1 MKRQHTNWEKI
12 FANDVTHKELIF
24 KIYKQLIQ
32 LNIKTKT
39 NKQKKPLKN
48 GHKTWIDIFA
58 KKRYGWP
65 TVTWKEARTTLLIIK
80 EMQIKTTMRNH
91 LISVRMA
98 LIRKT
103 SNNEGWWGCGNLYPH
118 FWWECQLAQPLRK
131 TTRKFFKK
139 LKIELPQ
146 DPAIPLLG
154 KYPNRAKTLVWKDK
168 YIPMFNAGSQH
179 GNPACGK
186 GHEERGL
193 AKSKAWDQA

>member
-103 SNNEGWWGCGNLYPH
+103 SNNEGWWGCALQSTWCVKSSERQTKPYFCLCCPALSTH
-118 FWWECQLAQPLRK
+118 SQRWSCCQYSGPCSCSW
-131 TTRKFFKK
+131 T
-139 LKIELPQ
+139 E
-146 DPAIPLLG
+146 G
-154 KYPNRAKTLVWKDK
+154 TL
-168 YIPMFNAGSQH
+168 
-179 GNPACGK
+179 GNPHLC
-186 GHEERGL
+186 L
-193 AKSKAWDQA
+193 LCWDSGDSFTMIYVTIDFYLQLIIV